1 MSERNPALGGKHAN
15 SGQPNRKVM
24 KRLNRR
30 VIDWTGGSQSKEG
43 KVQNRWDNGG
53 YHKPGSM
60 QKH

>member
-15 SGQPNRKVM
+15 PGQPNRKVM

-30 VIDWTGGSQSKEG
+30 IADWAITDARPNVEPGS
-43 KVQNRWDNGG
+43 

>member
-1 MSERNPALGGKHAN
+1 MSERNPALGGKYAN

-30 VIDWTGGSQSKEG
+30 ITDWASNSKLDP
-43 KVQNRWDNGG
+43 RA

-60 QKH
+60 QLR